1 MNRRHQPLDPEER
14 ALARLLADAG
24 DDGPPPEVDA
34 RILAAARAAQADRA
48 QPATRA
54 GATQPGL
61 RRPQRRRWPLALG
74 LAASV
79 TLAVGV
85 AWQLR
90 LPPQPMPA
98 ATQGDTAVAPA
109 AGTAHVVPETAA
121 GHDIAAPAPQPDAA
135 PRPATSPAPPTS
147 PTPATP
153 AATASTEDEASVDRH
168 MAPAAY
174 QAHQA
179 HQAKEQAATASR
191 EREHQ
196 ATAAAARQ
204 QSSARR
210 EQALHRDHAAAASAE
225 NRATAPRPVDSYAES
240 ALAQTA
246 PPPPAAALPDIAYAP
261 SDADM
266 AALED
271 DARLPPTQWLQRIGE
286 RQQRGQT
293 DLARASLARLVRT
306 HPDVPVPEPL
316 RPLLP

>member
-98 ATQGDTAVAPA
+98 ATRGDTAVAPA
-109 AGTAHVVPETAA
+109 AGTAHVVPETTA
-121 GHDIAAPAPQPDAA
+121 AAPVPQPDAA
-135 PRPATSPAPPTS
+135 PRPA
-147 PTPATP
+147 
-153 AATASTEDEASVDRH
+153 
-168 MAPAAY
+168 APAAACFALLEGPGKPGGEARIRAAFQQVGDY
-174 QAHQA
+174 IRMGGKQQPRLTSIWEKHQV
-179 HQAKEQAATASR
+179 KEIINKHYSHKKIPSLL
-191 EREHQ
+191 ER
-196 ATAAAARQ
+196 
-204 QSSARR
+204 
-210 EQALHRDHAAAASAE
+210 
-225 NRATAPRPVDSYAES
+225 
-240 ALAQTA
+240 
-246 PPPPAAALPDIAYAP
+246 
-261 SDADM
+261 
-266 AALED
+266 
-271 DARLPPTQWLQRIGE
+271 G
-286 RQQRGQT
+286 
-293 DLARASLARLVRT
+293 
-306 HPDVPVPEPL
+306 
-316 RPLLP
+316 